1 MSPFPFRFRQQGPRH
16 SHHPWHRH
24 CLLTTLHEPIHGWS
38 QLGYYIFFLQHWLE
52 YTNRGQ
58 QGLWT
63 CRHKSS
69 WEEESLRVAL
79 THSCLAFLF
88 FFLRIIWSLH
98 SFFLFR
104 HTHTPFSYI
113 LLYAPPLPFLFP
125 FNCDLHILELFTA
138 FATHTPPPP
147 PVPFFLFYY
156 MGFFFRHLYTLTSVF
171 SFGWGPYIEKRED
184 ERDMLQ
190 RRRRFVCFSLR
201 DAIFLL
207 LAREEESKNW
217 GGSGRYSGRDGYETY
232 IALSNSQ
239 RTEEEFLET
248 NKNSKVS

>member
-79 THSCLAFLF
+79 TRSCLAFIF
-88 FFLRIIWSLH
+88 FSANNLVVA
-98 SFFLFR
+98 FFCFVPT
-104 HTHTPFSYI
+104 HTHTHFSYI
-113 LLYAPPLPFLFP
+113 LLYAPPPLPFLFP

-138 FATHTPPPP
+138 FATHTSPP
-147 PVPFFLFYY
+147 PVPFFSFLLY
-156 MGFFFRHLYTLTSVF
+156 GFFSVIYT
-171 SFGWGPYIEKRED
+171 P
-184 ERDMLQ
+184 
-190 RRRRFVCFSLR
+190 
-201 DAIFLL
+201 
-207 LAREEESKNW
+207 
-217 GGSGRYSGRDGYETY
+217 
-232 IALSNSQ
+232 
-239 RTEEEFLET
+239 
-248 NKNSKVS
+248 